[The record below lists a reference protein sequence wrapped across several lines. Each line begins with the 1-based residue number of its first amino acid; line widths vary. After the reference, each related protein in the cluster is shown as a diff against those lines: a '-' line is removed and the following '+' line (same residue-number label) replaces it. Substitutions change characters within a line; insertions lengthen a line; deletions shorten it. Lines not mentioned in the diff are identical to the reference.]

1 MRNFIILATVL
12 MPTLSF
18 AGDKNKL
25 SGNWREVSRK
35 TIKNEVVSY
44 KDTIKMEFL
53 PGGNEYIWQKAGGF
67 IYRGTYKLE
76 ANALDIG
83 MRYFTI
89 VSRSNNKMVL
99 KDDGGIYEM
108 ETYTPQVNSPQAKR
122 QEVFAPVNS
131 VQQMAGHWSVF
142 KGTGAQKVDA
152 IDYSRQIKMVDIYPS
167 QQDGK
172 WGAFFSRKDADNA
185 PSWYVQSYSNQT
197 LYLNGK
203 DSRQFKVLK
212 CENNEMILE
221 EDGVTYYFRQFK

>member
-172 WGAFFSRKDADNA
+172 WGHSSPEKMLIMHHRGMCRAIATKRC
-185 PSWYVQSYSNQT
+185 T
-197 LYLNGK
+197 
-203 DSRQFKVLK
+203 
-212 CENNEMILE
+212 
-221 EDGVTYYFRQFK
+221 